1 MIKYF
6 HLSFIQSFLYEFF
19 QLIVYLPIYSFIIS
33 IHSFINTI
41 HSFINSIYSFFIH
54 SSFIH
59 SSTRLFIHLFNH
71 SFINLFRRVGTDWSR
86 CRSWS
91 SQYAVHCT
99 TVSSPTLGSRVW
111 CASPASPPTPFFKC
125 IYFKLVVSLVLAFLS
140 ISFNPACTFSHI
152 CILPSALSSSFY

>member
-1 MIKYF
+1 MKPKAS
-6 HLSFIQSFLYEFF
+6 LQLMF
-19 QLIVYLPIYSFIIS
+19 QDLGEKQV
-33 IHSFINTI
+33 IH
-41 HSFINSIYSFFIH
+41 NSIGKVKLVNPSHIRVISERIYPFIYQFNLFILHSFFIH
-54 SSFIH
+54 PFIYSSIYP
-59 SSTRLFIHLFNH
+59 FIHLFNH

-140 ISFNPACTFSHI
+140 ISFNPA
-152 CILPSALSSSFY
+152 